1 MGVSFK
7 VARAGTRYRPKPGL
21 FEDSDPAESDN
32 GGSVG
37 DTQQRLHE
45 DNYGGKGHKVADQVN
60 VSVKSGVQLVS
71 EDLEVSFSLNL
82 FPNGFSVGKATELFS
97 DVPKQLHPYD
107 RASETL
113 FTAIEYG
120 WLPGDIF
127 DGLSCKYV
135 KGALLCEI
143 RDYRNCFYK
152 RADTAS
158 AVNSP
163 ILHKVSLQMCMENV
177 IKDIIS
183 ISNDSWTYK
192 DLLEVESRIV
202 KALQPVLHLDP
213 EPSLDRFCRKPPTKK
228 LDLGITWSWKRR
240 KLYDAT
246 ASNPRFSNQCTRGD
260 PSSQLMISSSVP
272 NLVKNNTVPESI
284 SHPNL
289 LTVEASC
296 QSAERCSQSVSTNP
310 RLSNLTSVPKQRF
323 NERNNDPREPSSLV
337 FPEQHRC
344 ETQANKMP
352 ILKIPKEEPLDFSQ
366 QLPAVGQPDNTL
378 AAELLKKNTLLLHEA
393 EKIRHERFYDKRGAS
408 LFRNNGRQAISEGS
422 RKLQAGVLASSVKQ
436 EPIETSDLSLN
447 VKNIKGKYFAIDR
460 SSSRSNLQQL
470 QLHQSSSMLG
480 TSIPPTNTLQG
491 QKVYDKNSRKEVG
504 TLKRRVLQDPQVA
517 AGMRIAPVS
526 SHQNESLPSEVSV
539 PAKRKKS
546 YHPKVSS
553 TKLGDSFA
561 VTSNRNTTSH
571 LQLQNCNIPQTSEV
585 KADPLLERFLK
596 VEAVTQR
603 YGLNNRKHKLDKI
616 LPEKLDFC
624 NTTRVKYQLL
634 VPEENWKSKD
644 ATTVRI
650 PMSECFVDRRLNES
664 KIMTLLYVHKFH
676 LNRGVQVP
684 VVDCNDK
691 VKLVMS
697 EQLNEG
703 FVEASVLYG
712 YNEGIDSTRIHFLPT
727 FCSTYSADL
736 FASQFTS
743 SMVREGYCLNGER
756 IEAKPLKG
764 DGCSSNQLVTVT
776 GGVTPAA
783 GAFELPFST
792 STPGPSASKLTPVT
806 ESNQALNYR
815 RLPSQNL
822 LSKGHSLP
830 SGNIQSTQLLSGCN
844 FPKMQLDI
852 ATQASPLQ
860 QQQQQSLN
868 KQAHLQLQML
878 QRQLQKNQLLQRM
891 TMLGG
896 LGAAAGSPGM
906 VHHGGGIP
914 GHGNIGP
921 GSFSNLMSPG
931 SSIQVPRGGQIPWNH
946 NVSQFIGSNI
956 PSSSDSKQL
965 FSGISVNA
973 AQALA
978 TTRTADS
985 QGRALIDGYPIQR
998 NGNLVP
1004 MQTPSI
1010 QDMAYLLTNQQ
1021 MLPQNKHI
1029 QGITSLL
1036 QPKVENCL
1044 LDDYIGNTS
1053 IVPMNRSA
1061 APSQV
1066 SSPLFDQRP
1075 QMNQLQTSSG
1085 SVFPRM
1091 NNRYFVFGPGSPDQS
1106 SRTRGSV
1113 ASSSG
1118 GSSRTLSSFS
1128 KNIGVI
1134 KTERE

>member
-71 EDLEVSFSLNL
+71 KDLEVSFSLNL

-344 ETQANKMP
+344 ETQADKMP

-366 QLPAVGQPDNTL
+366 QHPAVGQPDNTL

-727 FCSTYSADL
+727 FRSTYSADL

-792 STPGPSASKLTPVT
+792 STPGPSASKFTPVT
-806 ESNQALNYR
+806 ESNQAVNYR

-830 SGNIQSTQLLSGCN
+830 SGNIQSTQLLSG
-844 FPKMQLDI
+844 
-852 ATQASPLQ
+852 SPNVAKTVTEK
-860 QQQQQSLN
+860 STSAEDDN
-868 KQAHLQLQML
+868 V
-878 QRQLQKNQLLQRM
+878 
-891 TMLGG
+891 GG
-896 LGAAAGSPGM
+896 
-906 VHHGGGIP
+906 
-914 GHGNIGP
+914 
-921 GSFSNLMSPG
+921 FSNLMSPG

-1134 KTERE
+1134 KTEESNGSEFFGSTM